1 MIIHV
6 YPKLRIMKQTAEEM
20 QQALG
25 IRIGVTCV
33 AIILEFFSRLFLV
46 LYPSKIKVIIAI
58 FMPILNWPQK

>member
-1 MIIHV
+1 
-6 YPKLRIMKQTAEEM
+6 MKQTAEEM